1 VRASRT
7 ARRSEDFAVGHVNVQ
22 LIHFALAKMKDP
34 TSRLGHLFAC
44 AATAEA
50 SQNDDALGCGSDV
63 VRDKFAWEWP

>member
-1 VRASRT
+1 
-7 ARRSEDFAVGHVNVQ
+7 VNVQ

-34 TSRLGHLFAC
+34 TSRLGHLFSC